1 MKRLRTWAALFGAAA
16 WALALAVA
24 PPAAADSAAPEIR
37 WAAGPDYL
45 KQADLDSKNLV
56 GLRLSG
62 DGSRLFLVEQRFG
75 QPNRMFVMD
84 AATGKAVADLPLNEG
99 VISEF
104 SPSADGRQV
113 LLVGDYGAWMGI
125 LDVAGGG
132 IRRAWEKEPGQG
144 FRFTMPVSVNATP
157 NGWRTRGYWLTP
169 AGTDGDYLV
178 NVASDGTVSRGLDL
192 RSLVRRTGLEGGLLT
207 DLVVNADGTRAAW
220 VVSTAPDKGALF
232 VGPTSGTAKL
242 QPVESGVG
250 FASLTITA
258 AGDRVLYSTVIEPM
272 RGELKAVEV
281 ATSETTSLGKGAFL
295 PPMISPDGKRLLVG
309 RLAPNG
315 LSQKLFASR
324 AEEGWKL
331 APVYLADWN
340 DEISL
345 YTLAADGRTFAV
357 WTKDRIASGR
367 L

>member
-1 MKRLRTWAALFGAAA
+1 MQRLRTWAALFGATA

-37 WAAGPDYL
+37 WAAGSDYL
-45 KQADLDSKNLV
+45 QKADLDSKNLV

-75 QPNRMFVMD
+75 QPNRMVVMD
-84 AATGKAVADLPLNEG
+84 AATGKVVADLPLNEG
-99 VISEF
+99 VVSEF
-104 SPSADGRQV
+104 SPSADGSRV

-125 LDVAGGG
+125 LDVAGGTL
-132 IRRAWEKEPGQG
+132 RRTWEKEPGQG

-157 NGWRTRGYWLTP
+157 DGWRTRGYWLTP

-178 NVASDGTVSRGLDL
+178 NVAADGAVSRGLDL
-192 RSLVRRTGLEGGLLT
+192 RSLVRRSGLEGLLT
-207 DLVVNADGTRAAW
+207 NLVVNADGTRAAW

-232 VGPTSGTAKL
+232 VGSTRDTAKL

-250 FASLTITA
+250 FASLAITA
-258 AGDRVLYSTVIEPM
+258 AGDRAFYSTVVEPM
-272 RGELKAVEV
+272 RGELKSVEV
-281 ATSETTSLGKGAFL
+281 STGETTSLGKGAFL
-295 PPMISPDGKRLLVG
+295 PPMVSPDGKRLLVG

-315 LSQKLFASR
+315 LSQKLLASR
-324 AEEGWKL
+324 AEDGWKL
-331 APVYLADWN
+331 TPVYLADWN

-345 YTLAADGRTFAV
+345 YTLAGDGHTFAV

>member
-1 MKRLRTWAALFGAAA
+1 MQRLRTWAVLFGAAA

-45 KQADLDSKNLV
+45 EKADLDSKNLV

-99 VISEF
+99 VVSEF
-104 SPSADGRQV
+104 SPSPDGSQV

-125 LDVAGGG
+125 LDVAGGA
-132 IRRAWEKEPGQG
+132 IRRTWEKKPGEG
-144 FRFTMPVSVNATP
+144 FRFTVPVSVNATP
-157 NGWRTRGYWLTP
+157 NGWRTRGYYLTP

-178 NVASDGTVSRGLDL
+178 DVAGDGTVTRALDL
-192 RSLVRRTGLEGGLLT
+192 RSLVRRTGLEEGLLT
-207 DLVVNADGTRAAW
+207 DVVVNADATRAAW
-220 VVSTAPDKGALF
+220 VVSTAPDKGSLF
-232 VGPTSGTAKL
+232 VGSTRETAKL
-242 QPVESGVG
+242 QPVESGLG
-250 FASLTITA
+250 FTSLAMTA
-258 AGDRVLYSTVIEPM
+258 RGDRVFYSTVVEPM
-272 RGELKAVEV
+272 RGELKSVDV

-295 PPMISPDGKRLLVG
+295 PPLISPDGERLLVG

-315 LSQKLFASR
+315 LSQKLLASR
-324 AEEGWKL
+324 ADEGWKL
-331 APVYLADWN
+331 TPVYLADWN
-340 DEISL
+340 DDISL